1 MAAPTPHQA
10 PLLPDDPPSPV
21 QLATQAFVRPRDGHW
36 DELHGHRI
44 EPGEPLGAIAPKWEQ
59 FWCTS
64 GVGSWAELDTRLARV
79 KSRVQEDG
87 ASYNVYEEDSDGS
100 QAAAS
105 HVWPLELLPL
115 LIDAKEWRGIETG
128 VQQWARLLNA
138 TLADLYGPRSLL
150 AQGLLPASLVLAH
163 PQYLR
168 PLQGC
173 APPGG
178 VHIHVLALDLARGPD
193 GNWWVVAQ
201 RTQAPSGL
209 GYMLENRLI
218 IAEQFPD
225 AFRDMKVQRLA
236 GAYRS
241 LLQGLMRLAQPMAE
255 AGETPR
261 VALLTPGPRNETY
274 FEHAFLARY
283 LGIALVEGGDLTVR
297 DNRVYLKTLHGL
309 ERVHAL
315 LRRVDDEYLDPLE
328 LRADSQLGV
337 PGLVQALRAQQVV
350 VANAPGAGWLESP
363 GLAGFWPGV
372 AKALLGESLL
382 LPSSNGWWCG
392 EESAWLRHREQL
404 SDFIVAPTFPSSE
417 TTRGF
422 APFPASELDAAAL
435 LQLQARIQADPTAHT
450 LKERVRPAKQP
461 VWRSG
466 QLEPRASVLRVFALC
481 DGQGGWTVLPGGLTR
496 VAERRAGAQDALL
509 TMQSGCASVDT
520 WVQTDGNVDRS
531 SLLPPPLQPTDLGRS
546 HRTVTSRA
554 AENLF
559 WLGRYTERA
568 ENSVRL
574 ARLTLA
580 ASSAT
585 SRGTGPT
592 PMLQML
598 DAMAH
603 HHGLVGPSCPNA
615 LQAPRRFEQQLMLQL
630 GDPTGTSVAHNLR
643 ALAQNAQSLR
653 ERLSTEHWQLI
664 HRLSQD
670 FDARFAIALP
680 AGEAEIVSLLGST
693 DARLSALTGAQSD
706 RMTRDD
712 GWRLL
717 SVGRQI
723 ERLHFLAD
731 ALQQGFKARVAASD
745 EGFALLLALFD
756 STITYRAQFQSRR
769 EVPPLL
775 HLLVMDHDNPRS
787 LAWVA
792 RTMRDRFRKLAR
804 HEPVWSSTLAAQ
816 MPNPDDWSLAAL
828 AQGEPDYPALQSL
841 LDECGAQALSL
852 SLQISQRLFAHV
864 ETPERRIWQ

>member
-1 MAAPTPHQA
+1 
-10 PLLPDDPPSPV
+10 
-21 QLATQAFVRPRDGHW
+21 
-36 DELHGHRI
+36 
-44 EPGEPLGAIAPKWEQ
+44 
-59 FWCTS
+59 
-64 GVGSWAELDTRLARV
+64 
-79 KSRVQEDG
+79 
-87 ASYNVYEEDSDGS
+87 
-100 QAAAS
+100 
-105 HVWPLELLPL
+105 
-115 LIDAKEWRGIETG
+115 
-128 VQQWARLLNA
+128 
-138 TLADLYGPRSLL
+138 
-150 AQGLLPASLVLAH
+150 
-163 PQYLR
+163 
-168 PLQGC
+168 
-173 APPGG
+173 
-178 VHIHVLALDLARGPD
+178 
-193 GNWWVVAQ
+193 
-201 RTQAPSGL
+201 
-209 GYMLENRLI
+209 
-218 IAEQFPD
+218 
-225 AFRDMKVQRLA
+225 
-236 GAYRS
+236 
-241 LLQGLMRLAQPMAE
+241 
-255 AGETPR
+255 
-261 VALLTPGPRNETY
+261 
-274 FEHAFLARY
+274 
-283 LGIALVEGGDLTVR
+283 
-297 DNRVYLKTLHGL
+297 
-309 ERVHAL
+309 
-315 LRRVDDEYLDPLE
+315 
-328 LRADSQLGV
+328 
-337 PGLVQALRAQQVV
+337 
-350 VANAPGAGWLESP
+350 
-363 GLAGFWPGV
+363 
-372 AKALLGESLL
+372 
-382 LPSSNGWWCG
+382 
-392 EESAWLRHREQL
+392 
-404 SDFIVAPTFPSSE
+404 
-417 TTRGF
+417 
-422 APFPASELDAAAL
+422 
-435 LQLQARIQADPTAHT
+435 
-450 LKERVRPAKQP
+450 
-461 VWRSG
+461 
-466 QLEPRASVLRVFALC
+466 
-481 DGQGGWTVLPGGLTR
+481 
-496 VAERRAGAQDALL
+496 
-509 TMQSGCASVDT
+509 
-520 WVQTDGNVDRS
+520 
-531 SLLPPPLQPTDLGRS
+531 
-546 HRTVTSRA
+546 
-554 AENLF
+554 
-559 WLGRYTERA
+559 
-568 ENSVRL
+568 
-574 ARLTLA
+574 
-580 ASSAT
+580 
-585 SRGTGPT
+585 
-592 PMLQML
+592 MLQML